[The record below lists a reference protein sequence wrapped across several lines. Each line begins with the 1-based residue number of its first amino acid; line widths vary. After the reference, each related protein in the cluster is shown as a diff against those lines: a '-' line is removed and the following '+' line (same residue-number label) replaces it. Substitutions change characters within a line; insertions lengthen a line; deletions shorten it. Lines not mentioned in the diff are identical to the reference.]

1 MADNDTLITART
13 PDGVSLAIHHIAPIG
28 TPRAAVVLQH
38 GLGANARTLNFRG
51 RSLAQYL
58 AAQGFDC
65 YVPEL
70 RGVGASDRV
79 PGGYGIDDY
88 LEQDIPTL
96 IDAVRRASGRD
107 RLRWVGHSMGGILL
121 MLHAIDRSDVPVERF
136 VAIGSALDYRP
147 GNSVHRRTH
156 AARPLAGN
164 WLKTLPFGSLT
175 RLNGL
180 VAGYGPLLPAEQMNF
195 WRNNIE
201 PDVMRRML
209 SVGFTPI
216 PMRLL
221 DDLATTFDDA
231 GISRKQG
238 TIRYLPRAHQITLPT
253 LLIGGSRDVQAT
265 PESIDDTARLLR
277 GVSELEVLRFGKP
290 HGHGEDYGHV
300 DLVVGRNAEREVWPA
315 IAGFLSRG

>member
-1 MADNDTLITART
+1 MTSNDSLITART
-13 PDGVSLAIHHIAPIG
+13 EDGVSLAIHHVAPSG
-28 TPRAAVVLQH
+28 TPRAAVILQH
-38 GLGANARTLNFRG
+38 GLGANARTLNFHG
-51 RSLAQYL
+51 RSLARYL

-70 RGVGASDRV
+70 RGAGAST
-79 PGGYGIDDY
+79 PAPSAYGIDTY
-88 LEQDIPTL
+88 LDHDVPTI

-121 MLHAIDRSDVPVERF
+121 MLHAIERPDLPVERF

-156 AARPLAGN
+156 AARPLAGR

-180 VAGYGPLLPAEQMNF
+180 VAGYGPILPAEQMNF

-201 PDVMRRML
+201 PDVMRRVL

-221 DDLATTFDDA
+221 DDLATTFDAA
-231 GISRKQG
+231 GMSRKQG
-238 TIRYLPRAHQITLPT
+238 ALQYLPRAHEITVPT

-265 PESIDDTARLLR
+265 PEAIDDTARLLR
-277 GVSELEVLRFGKP
+277 GVSELDVQRFGKP
-290 HGHGEDYGHV
+290 HGHAEDYGHV

-315 IAGFLSRG
+315 IASFLARS